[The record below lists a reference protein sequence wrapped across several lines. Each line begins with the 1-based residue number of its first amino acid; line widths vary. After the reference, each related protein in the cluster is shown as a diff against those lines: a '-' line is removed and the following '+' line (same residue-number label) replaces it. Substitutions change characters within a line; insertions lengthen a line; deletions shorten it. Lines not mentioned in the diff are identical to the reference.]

1 MTFQCFLYEDG
12 VAEDAWSRAGSPEPS
27 TDQSN
32 DSSRHPYPEPFF
44 CRSSPHVE
52 RQYTMSSEDVR
63 GLSLGRYL
71 DNCGAMSTRSSYGGL
86 LDAIEG
92 VRSMPDLLGGI
103 ESTQVSSL
111 GLSPTD
117 GGHARQAGEDPSRL
131 EGAGLSRRAKGDV
144 ARPAR
149 ADGFARRADGPLRF
163 YVGKPGC
170 TSKAEKVLDIYVP
183 TPHVPNHPTLPQPF
197 RAPPANSRSPFTPRP
212 ILPSLT
218 LVEMDDSPD
227 LSDRASTTR
236 TRRRN
241 TSAR

>member
-27 TDQSN
+27 TDRSN

-52 RQYTMSSEDVR
+52 SQYAMSSEDVR
-63 GLSLGRYL
+63 GLSLGLDL
-71 DNCGAMSTRSSYGGL
+71 DNCGAMRTQSPYGGL

-111 GLSPTD
+111 GLSPKD
-117 GGHARQAGEDPSRL
+117 GAHGRQPGGGS
-131 EGAGLSRRAKGDV
+131 SCRRDGDV
-144 ARPAR
+144 GQLAR

-170 TSKAEKVLDIYVP
+170 TSKAEKVLDIY
-183 TPHVPNHPTLPQPF
+183 PHHAPFPPSLSDPFFPSLTLVGMY
-197 RAPPANSRSPFTPRP
+197 T
-212 ILPSLT
+212 LTLVGMYTLTLVEMYTLT
-218 LVEMDDSPD
+218 LVEMDNSPN
-227 LSDRASTTR
+227 LFDRACTIG
-236 TRRRN
+236 TRRRS

>member
-27 TDQSN
+27 TDRSN
-32 DSSRHPYPEPFF
+32 DSSRHPYSEPFF

-52 RQYTMSSEDVR
+52 RQYAMSSEDVR
-63 GLSLGRYL
+63 GLSLGRDL
-71 DNCGAMSTRSSYGGL
+71 DNCGAMSTQSPYGGL

-103 ESTQVSSL
+103 ESTQVGPL
-111 GLSPTD
+111 ALSPAD
-117 GGHARQAGEDPSRL
+117 GRQPGGDP
-131 EGAGLSRRAKGDV
+131 SRRAKGDV